1 MRLPKWVVPAVGVLV
16 VGGAIASR
24 SWNESEDQE
33 KARRDARESE
43 QAGIK
48 ISARLAEPCAAPKP
62 VRITVKNTTAR
73 TLEAVSFHL
82 GVYEEGRIGD
92 LDPSSPDEDWRLTL
106 APGAE
111 ESRCSSSTVTVEPR
125 HVLRPERRGTNKAT
139 FYEKKGASPR

>member
-1 MRLPKWVVPAVGVLV
+1 MRLPKWAVPTVGVLI
-16 VGGAIASR
+16 VGGALASR
-24 SWNESEDQE
+24 SWNESKEHE
-33 KARRDARESE
+33 KARAEARESE

-48 ISARLAEPCAAPKP
+48 ISARLAEPCVTPKP

-73 TLEAVSFHL
+73 TLRSVSFHL

-92 LDPSSPDEDWRLTL
+92 LDPGAPDEDWTVPL

-111 ESRCSSSTVTVEPR
+111 ESRCSAATIPLEPR

-139 FYEKKGASPR
+139 FVEKGERAR